1 AAGRRRI
8 APPKVKRLRV
18 GVVFTRGAAT
28 VRLVLKTSAPFRGT
42 LGLYPVRKG
51 VGGKALKRALVSK
64 KISGRGGRNVV
75 LPARFSTTG
84 KSFPLKLRLAMRL
97 KSPSGG
103 GTRIVTRSILLR
115 RSPPSARFLG

>member
-1 AAGRRRI
+1 
-8 APPKVKRLRV
+8 VKRLRV

-28 VRLVLKTSAPFRGT
+28 VRLVLKTGTAFRGT

-51 VGGKALKRALVSK
+51 IGGRAVKRALVSK
-64 KISGRGGRNVV
+64 KIAGRGGRNVV

-84 KSFPLKLRLAMRL
+84 KAFPLKLRLAMRL
-97 KSPSGG
+97 KDPRGG
-103 GTRIVTRSILLR
+103 ANRIVTRSILLR

>member
-1 AAGRRRI
+1 M
-8 APPKVKRLRV
+8 
-18 GVVFTRGAAT
+18 
-28 VRLVLKTSAPFRGT
+28 
-42 LGLYPVRKG
+42 RKG